1 MEQYIGLDVSLKE
14 THICVVD
21 GRGAVLA
28 RGREATQ
35 PDLLAR
41 AIECLAPGARLA
53 VLETGGQSSWLHS
66 ELTARG
72 VPAVIVDARRA
83 KVVLSCRL
91 NKTDANDAEGL
102 AHLARTNW
110 HHEVAAKRPETRVAR
125 SLLLARQQLVKQRRD
140 LENQT
145 RGLLRGFGLAVGTV
159 ARIRFEAR
167 VWELVAREPAL
178 EDTIDPLMMVRR
190 SLSPQIKQLES
201 RITAWAGGSAVCRR
215 LMTVP
220 GVGPMTALAF
230 YTAIDDPYRFAKSSS
245 VGAYLGLTP
254 RGHQSG
260 AVDWSGRITAWA
272 GGSAVCRR
280 LMTVPGVGP
289 MTALAFYTAI
299 DDPYRFAKSSSV
311 GAYLGLTP
319 RGHQSGAVDW
329 SGRISKH
336 GDALARHMLYE
347 AANSL
352 LSRVRKWSA
361 PKAWAARLVKRTGGK
376 KARVA
381 LARKLAV
388 ILHRIWADGTEFRWS
403 NEAAV

>member
-21 GRGAVLA
+21 RDGTVQA

-35 PDLLAR
+35 PELLAA
-41 AIECLAPGARLA
+41 AIRRLAPQAQLV
-53 VLETGGQSSWLHS
+53 VLETGGQSSWLHR
-66 ELTARG
+66 ELTARD

-83 KVVLSCRL
+83 KAALSCRM

-102 AHLARTNW
+102 AQLARTGW
-110 HHEVAAKRPETRVAR
+110 YREVAAKRPQTRHAR
-125 SLLLARQQLVKQRRD
+125 ALLLARQQLVRQRRD
-140 LENQT
+140 LQNQI
-145 RGLLRGFGLAVGTV
+145 RALLRGFGLAVGRV
-159 ARIRFEAR
+159 ARNRFEER
-167 VWELVAREPAL
+167 VWALVRQEPQL
-178 EDTIDPLMMVRR
+178 EDAIEPLLMVRR
-190 SLSPQIKQLES
+190 SLETRIDALEARIGAAAATSP
-201 RITAWAGGSAVCRR
+201 VCSR

-230 YTAIDDPYRFAKSSS
+230 VTAIDDPGRFARSAS

-254 RGHQSG
+254 RRHQSG
-260 AVDWSGRITAWA
+260 E
-272 GGSAVCRR
+272 
-280 LMTVPGVGP
+280 
-289 MTALAFYTAI
+289 
-299 DDPYRFAKSSSV
+299 
-311 GAYLGLTP
+311 
-319 RGHQSGAVDW
+319 VDW

-336 GDALARHMLYE
+336 GDRLARHMLYE

-361 PKAWAARLVKRTGGK
+361 PKTWAARLARKVGGR

-388 ILHRIWADGTEFRWS
+388 ILHRIWVDGSEFRWS
-403 NEAAV
+403 SREAVA

>member
-1 MEQYIGLDVSLKE
+1 M
-14 THICVVD
+14 
-21 GRGAVLA
+21 
-28 RGREATQ
+28 
-35 PDLLAR
+35 
-41 AIECLAPGARLA
+41 
-53 VLETGGQSSWLHS
+53 
-66 ELTARG
+66 
-72 VPAVIVDARRA
+72 
-83 KVVLSCRL
+83 
-91 NKTDANDAEGL
+91 
-102 AHLARTNW
+102 
-110 HHEVAAKRPETRVAR
+110 
-125 SLLLARQQLVKQRRD
+125 
-140 LENQT
+140 
-145 RGLLRGFGLAVGTV
+145 
-159 ARIRFEAR
+159 
-167 VWELVAREPAL
+167 WELVAREPAL

-190 SLSPQIKQLES
+190 SLSLQIKQLES

-361 PKAWAARLVKRTGGK
+361 PKAWAARLVKRTGGQEGTRRAGAQTRGHPAPNLGRRDGVPLEQRSSRLGRRHVATISRKNRDTEK
-376 KARVA
+376 KFNHRASSPPGRWAWAKPASTDAPRDREKRVA
-381 LARKLAV
+381 
-388 ILHRIWADGTEFRWS
+388 GTLGRPALLKPSCGGPLTNRPIRPRRQPCRRRRRDTRSLTKRAAIRQHS
-403 NEAAV
+403 NEYKFGCWIVV

>member
-21 GRGAVLA
+21 AAGTVLA

-35 PDLLAR
+35 PELLAA
-41 AIECLAPGARLA
+41 AIGRLSPSARLV
-53 VLETGGQSSWLHS
+53 VLETGGQSSWLQRALS
-66 ELTARG
+66 ALG

-83 KVVLSCRL
+83 KAALSCRM

-102 AHLARTNW
+102 AHLARTGW
-110 HHEVAAKRPETRVAR
+110 YREVMAKRPAARLAR

-140 LENQT
+140 LENQV
-145 RGLLRGFGLAVGTV
+145 RALLRGFGLAVGTV
-159 ARIRFEAR
+159 ARNRFEAR
-167 VWELVAREPAL
+167 VWALVEREPQLQEAL
-178 EDTIDPLMMVRR
+178 GPLLTVRR
-190 SLSPQIKQLES
+190 SLEAQIKELEG
-201 RITAWAGGSAVCRR
+201 RIATAARESDVCTR

-220 GVGPMTALAF
+220 GVGPMTALSF
-230 YTAIDDPYRFAKSSS
+230 VTAIDDPHRFRKSAA

-254 RGHQSG
+254 R
-260 AVDWSGRITAWA
+260 R
-272 GGSAVCRR
+272 
-280 LMTVPGVGP
+280 
-289 MTALAFYTAI
+289 
-299 DDPYRFAKSSSV
+299 
-311 GAYLGLTP
+311 
-319 RGHQSGAVDW
+319 HQSGAVDW

-361 PKAWAARLVKRTGGK
+361 PKAWAARLVKKVGGK

-388 ILHRIWADGTEFRWS
+388 ILHRIWVDGSEFRWTG
-403 NEAAV
+403 EVPA